1 MKKEDVFLA
10 YKMLV
15 QMKELSEKLDD
26 SIKKEDFER
35 ANQFKQKILELQR
48 SIKKIL

>member
-15 QMKELSEKLDD
+15 QMKDLSERLED
-26 SIKKEDFER
+26 SLKKQDFVKSS
-35 ANQFKQKILELQR
+35 QLKQKIMEVQR
-48 SIKKIL
+48 GLAKIL

>member
-1 MKKEDVFLA
+1 MKKEDIFLA

-15 QMKELSEKLDD
+15 QMKDLSEKLDD
-26 SIKKEDFER
+26 SIKKEDLDMAF
-35 ANQFKQKILELQR
+35 QFKQKLLELQR